1 MKIIT
6 LTLNP
11 AFDMHCVC
19 DDFKPYNENFASIS
33 SYEAGGKGINI
44 SRALCVNGIE
54 NTAYVIVGNQNKD
67 DFLNYL
73 KKDNVCY
80 KEFTVSGRIRENITL
95 HTVGKK
101 ETRISFLGFN
111 CNNEIIFEIQNELFK
126 ENLRDCVVTL
136 TGSVPDGVDVE
147 AVKQFLKHLK
157 EKGARVVIDSRSF
170 TRDDIVEVSPWLIK
184 PNEEEIKMYSN
195 NDVTDINSGA
205 IAARVL
211 HKEGI
216 ENVMI
221 SLGSRGAVL
230 CNADGVFAAQVPN
243 VDVVSTIGAGDSTV
257 AGFLDGAIKGVSSD
271 KMLKNAVAYGSAAC
285 LKEGSAP
292 PQKSDIAAIYNKV
305 IVYTL

>member
-1 MKIIT
+1 MNIIT

-19 DDFKPYNENFASIS
+19 NDFKPYNENFASIS

-73 KKDNVCY
+73 KKDNVSY
-80 KEFTVSGRIRENITL
+80 KEFTVLGRIRENITL
-95 HTVGKK
+95 HTVEKS
-101 ETRISFLGFN
+101 ETRISFSGFN
-111 CNNEIIFEIQNELFK
+111 CNNEIIFKIQDELFK
-126 ENLRDCVVTL
+126 ENLNDCVVTL
-136 TGSVPDGVDVE
+136 TGSVPAGVDIEV
-147 AVKQFLKHLK
+147 VKQFLKHLK

-184 PNEEEIKMYSN
+184 PNQEEIKMYSD
-195 NDVTDINSGA
+195 NDVTDVNSA
-205 IAARVL
+205 IVAARAL

-221 SLGSRGAVL
+221 SLGSKGAVL

-243 VDVVSTIGAGDSTV
+243 VDVVSTIGAGDSTI
-257 AGFLDGAIKGVSSD
+257 AGFLDGAIKGLNSAGI
-271 KMLKNAVAYGSAAC
+271 LKNAASYGSAAC

-292 PQKSDIAAIYNKV
+292 PQKSDIIAIYDKV
-305 IVYTL
+305 IVYLL